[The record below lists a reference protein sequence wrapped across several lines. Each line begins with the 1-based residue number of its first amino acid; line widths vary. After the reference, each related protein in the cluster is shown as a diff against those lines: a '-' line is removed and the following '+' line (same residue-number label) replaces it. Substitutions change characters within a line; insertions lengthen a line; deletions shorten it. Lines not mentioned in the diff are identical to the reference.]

1 MVRNLRK
8 RSNME
13 RLIIFFATICLFVCA
28 PIFGQEEEQ
37 KEEIDTT
44 LYYIA
49 NNYETLAK
57 PPFKPG
63 ELLEFKASI
72 GWVKAAEA
80 TFGVS
85 DIIYTTNNKPTYKID
100 INAKTVGIFDLVSSV
115 RDNWGTYV
123 DTTNYETQQFYRYIK
138 EGRFRK
144 NEIVYFDHEAD
155 SAHVAKLHK
164 ETRVLERTED
174 FRISENVQ
182 DMVSSFYYLR
192 AVDWSQFDI
201 GDIITIN
208 VFFDDKL
215 EPQRVKIVDRE
226 IVKTK
231 LGKVKS
237 VVLIPIREKDSL
249 FVEEN
254 TVKVWLSDDLNKI
267 PLKVKAKIYVGYLT
281 VDIKDAKNIRHPLAL
296 VD

>member
-1 MVRNLRK
+1 MILLLCIVAISLQ
-8 RSNME
+8 
-13 RLIIFFATICLFVCA
+13 
-28 PIFGQEEEQ
+28 GQDQ
-37 KEEIDTT
+37 KEEDKIDTT
-44 LYYIA
+44 LFHIK
-49 NNYETLAK
+49 NNYKLQSELPFLA
-57 PPFKPG
+57 G
-63 ELLEFKASI
+63 EMLEFKAMI

-80 TFGVS
+80 TFGIS
-85 DIIYTTNNKPTYKID
+85 DIIYTTNEKPTYRID
-100 INAKTVGIFDLVSSV
+100 INARTVGIFDFVSSV

-123 DTTNYETQQFYRYIK
+123 DTTTMETQQFYRYIK

-144 NEIVYFDHEAD
+144 NEIVYFDHQED
-155 SAHVAKLHK
+155 SAHVAKLNK
-164 ETRVLERTED
+164 EDRTLERTVD
-174 FRISENVQ
+174 YRISENVQ

-192 AVDWSQFDI
+192 AVDWSAFEV

-215 EPQRVKIVDRE
+215 EPQRVKILRRE
-226 IVKTK
+226 VIKTK
-231 LGKVKS
+231 LGNIKS
-237 VVLIPIREKDSL
+237 ILLIPIREKDSL

-281 VDIKDAKNIRHPLAL
+281 VDLKEAKNLKHPLAL

>member
-1 MVRNLRK
+1 MYRFKSMVILK
-8 RSNME
+8 GIRSLM
-13 RLIIFFATICLFVCA
+13 IFLLCIVAISLQ
-28 PIFGQEEEQ
+28 GQDQ
-37 KEEIDTT
+37 KEEDKIDTT
-44 LYYIA
+44 LFHIK
-49 NNYETLAK
+49 NNYKLQSELPFLA
-57 PPFKPG
+57 G
-63 ELLEFKASI
+63 EMLEFKAMI

-80 TFGVS
+80 TFGIS
-85 DIIYTTNNKPTYKID
+85 DIIYTTNEKPTYRID
-100 INAKTVGIFDLVSSV
+100 INARTVGIFDFVSSV

-123 DTTNYETQQFYRYIK
+123 DTTTMETQQFYRYIK

-144 NEIVYFDHEAD
+144 NEIVYFDHQAD
-155 SAHVAKLHK
+155 SAHVAKLNK
-164 ETRVLERTED
+164 EDRTLERTVD
-174 FRISENVQ
+174 YRISENVQ

-192 AVDWSQFDI
+192 AVDWSAFEV

-215 EPQRVKIVDRE
+215 EPQRVKILGRE
-226 IVKTK
+226 VIKTK
-231 LGKVKS
+231 LGNIKS
-237 VVLIPIREKDSL
+237 ILLIPIREKDSL

-281 VDIKDAKNIRHPLAL
+281 VDLKEAKNLKHPLAL

>member
-1 MVRNLRK
+1 MYRFKSMVILK
-8 RSNME
+8 GIRSLMI
-13 RLIIFFATICLFVCA
+13 LLLCIVAISLQ
-28 PIFGQEEEQ
+28 GQDQ
-37 KEEIDTT
+37 KEEDKIDTT
-44 LYYIA
+44 LFHIK
-49 NNYETLAK
+49 NNYKLQSELPFLA
-57 PPFKPG
+57 G
-63 ELLEFKASI
+63 EMLEFKAMI

-80 TFGVS
+80 TFGIS
-85 DIIYTTNNKPTYKID
+85 DIIYTTNEKPTYRID
-100 INAKTVGIFDLVSSV
+100 INARTVGIFDFVSSV

-123 DTTNYETQQFYRYIK
+123 DTTTMETQQFYRYIK

-144 NEIVYFDHEAD
+144 NEIVYFDHQED
-155 SAHVAKLHK
+155 SAHVAKLNK
-164 ETRVLERTED
+164 EDRTLERTVD
-174 FRISENVQ
+174 YRISENVQ

-192 AVDWSQFDI
+192 AVDWSAFEV

-215 EPQRVKIVDRE
+215 EPQRVKILGRE
-226 IVKTK
+226 VIKTK
-231 LGKVKS
+231 LGNIKS
-237 VVLIPIREKDSL
+237 ILLIPIREKDSL

-281 VDIKDAKNIRHPLAL
+281 VDLKEAKNLKHPLAL

>member
-1 MVRNLRK
+1 MRIK
-8 RSNME
+8 F
-13 RLIIFFATICLFVCA
+13 IIISLLSSLVL
-28 PIFGQEEEQ
+28 FGQEEGK
-37 KEEIDTT
+37 KEPELDTAFF
-44 LYYIA
+44 YIA
-49 NNYETLAK
+49 NEHELMGEA
-57 PPFKPG
+57 PFKPG
-63 ELLEFKASI
+63 ELLSLNARI

-85 DIIYTTNNKPTYKID
+85 DIIYTTNNRPTYKID
-100 INAKTVGIFDLVSSV
+100 INARTVGVFDLVSSV
-115 RDNWGTYV
+115 RDNWGTFV

-144 NEIVYFDHEAD
+144 NEVVYFDHELD
-155 SAHVAKLHK
+155 SAHVNKLHK
-164 ETRVLERTED
+164 ETRALERTVD
-174 FRISENVQ
+174 FRVSQNVH

-192 AVDWSQFDI
+192 AIDWSKYDV

-215 EPQRVKIVDRE
+215 EPQRVKIIDRE
-226 IVKTK
+226 EVKTK
-231 LGKVKS
+231 LGTIKA

-254 TVKVWLSDDLNKI
+254 TVKVWISDDKNRL

-281 VDIKDAKNIRHPLAL
+281 VELKDAKNIRHPLAL
-296 VD
+296 VE